1 MTPEMR
7 ESGRRKGFQ
16 IVDLK
21 SGEKGILASL
31 ARESSQPTQWRV
43 GRYRVH
49 QETLKE
55 IAIPAIQE
63 AMENP
68 KVDLL
73 IIDEIGK
80 MEVLDADFAALAIE
94 AIGNEKYKYSALAT
108 LGRGIP
114 RNIRTQLE
122 LSIIEKIQVEVS
134 NRDYIAKDLQKW
146 VNIWNDHDL

>member
-1 MTPEMR
+1 MTPEIR

-16 IVDLK
+16 IIDLK

-49 QETLKE
+49 PETLKE
-55 IAIPAIQE
+55 IAIPALQE

-80 MEVLDADFAALAIE
+80 MEVLDTDFAALATE
-94 AIGNEKYKYSALAT
+94 AIRNDKCRYSALAT

-114 RNIRTQLE
+114 RSIRTRLE
-122 LSIIEKIQVEVS
+122 LDFIEKIEVEVS
-134 NRDYIAKDLQKW
+134 NRDYIAKDLQKL
-146 VNIWNDHDL
+146 VRMK